1 MKKLILLTTL
11 LIPFIMFSQTQL
23 GADIDGEASNDYS
36 GHSVSFSSDGT
47 IVAIGASSPEPDQY
61 YANDGNGSNSGHVRV
76 YKNISGT
83 WTQLGDDID
92 GEAAGDASGV
102 SVSLSSDG
110 TKVAIGATGN
120 DGTASYAGHVRVY
133 SWNGTAWIQLGADI
147 DGEVMFDWSG
157 YSVSLSNDGTIVAI
171 GAPFNDAN
179 ASNAGHVRV
188 YEYSGGSWSQLGG
201 DIDGEAIYDALG
213 YSVSLSSDWG
223 TSTGTRVAIGAKYR
237 NANGDF
243 SGYVRI
249 YNYNGFAWSQ
259 LGGDIDGEAAYDY
272 SGYSVSLSS
281 DGTIVAIGAYANDGN
296 GADSGHVRVYQY
308 SSGSWTK
315 LGDDID
321 GEASNDNSGYS
332 VSLSSDGTIVAI
344 GASGNNGNGSSS
356 GHVRIYEYSGS
367 TWTKIGGDIDGEAAY
382 DSSGSSVSLSSD
394 GSIVAIGAPRNDGT
408 ASNAGHVRVYDI
420 QTPVISSVSLAADNS
435 TITVTTSL
443 SVYNSSG
450 GSSDL
455 EASDFALSISGG
467 SATLTSA
474 TPTSISKTS
483 QSVWVLGVGLTGTPT
498 GDETLTVTPVANSI
512 YSGTTAMSTT
522 QTGNTASV
530 NYIANP
536 EISSVS
542 LAADNSTITVTT
554 SKSVYNS
561 SGGSSD
567 LEASDFAL
575 SISGGSADLTSAT
588 PTSISKT
595 SQTIWVLGV
604 GLTGT
609 PTGAETL
616 TVTPVANS
624 IYYSTYPM
632 STTQTGNTASINN
645 IAPTFDAVRLSVN
658 NSSVA
663 VTASETLYT
672 TTGGS
677 GALVA
682 ADFAFSISG
691 GTATLSSTT
700 PTSISTTGL
709 VTTLGIGLSGTPDG
723 DEILKLNPASST
735 SIYDSGNAALS
746 ATSIMTTSGPGVS
759 LFPNTITATSLTSSA
774 ATTVGSLTVDNV
786 VMDGATIGHS
796 SDTDLMTLAS
806 GSLTVAGD
814 VILSSD
820 ARLKSNIVTLG
831 PTLISLMQL
840 DAKRYTMKADK
851 EQKQKIGLL
860 AQEVQ
865 KVFPELV
872 SEDKNGMLA
881 VNYQALVPVLI
892 NALKEQEGKIKAQEK
907 EMTEFED
914 IIPRLLK
921 QIETLKKTTNN

>member
-11 LIPFIMFSQTQL
+11 LIPFIIFSQTQL
-23 GADIDGEASNDYS
+23 GSDINGEAAGDHS
-36 GHSVSFSSDGT
+36 GNSVSLSSDGT
-47 IVAIGASSPEPDQY
+47 IVAIGANY
-61 YANDGNGSNSGHVRV
+61 NDGNGSNSGHVRV
-76 YKNISGT
+76 YEYSGSS
-83 WTQLGDDID
+83 WSQLGADIN
-92 GEAAGDASGV
+92 GEAAGDYSGH

-110 TKVAIGATGN
+110 TIVAIGAYGN
-120 DGTASYAGHVRVY
+120 DGNGSNSGHVRVY
-133 SWNGTAWIQLGADI
+133 SWNGSQWDQLGADI
-147 DGEVMFDWSG
+147 NGEAAYDDSG
-157 YSVSLSNDGTIVAI
+157 HSVSLSSDGTIVAI
-171 GAPFNDAN
+171 GLLNDGN
-179 ASNAGHVRV
+179 GSSSGHVRV
-188 YEYSGGSWSQLGG
+188 YQYSGSSWSQLG
-201 DIDGEAIYDALG
+201 D
-213 YSVSLSSDWG
+213 
-223 TSTGTRVAIGAKYR
+223 
-237 NANGDF
+237 
-243 SGYVRI
+243 
-249 YNYNGFAWSQ
+249 
-259 LGGDIDGEAAYDY
+259 DIDGEAAYDY

-281 DGTIVAIGAYANDGN
+281 DGTIVAIGARDNDGN
-296 GADSGHVRVYQY
+296 GSDSGHVRVYEY
-308 SSGSWTK
+308 SGSSWSQ
-315 LGDDID
+315 LGADIN
-321 GEASNDNSGYS
+321 GEASGDYSGYS

-344 GASGNNGNGSSS
+344 GAPDNDGNGSNS
-356 GHVRIYEYSGS
+356 GHVRVYEYSGS
-367 TWTKIGGDIDGEAAY
+367 SWSQLGADIDGE
-382 DSSGSSVSLSSD
+382 SSGDYSGRSVSLSSD
-394 GSIVAIGAPRNDGT
+394 GTIVAIGAPYNDGNG
-408 ASNAGHVRVYDI
+408 SNSGHVRVYQYSDSSWSQLVLDIDGEAADDYSGYSVSLSSDGTIVAVGAPYNDGNGSDSGHVRVYDI
-420 QTPVISSVSLAADNS
+420 
-435 TITVTTSL
+435 
-443 SVYNSSG
+443 
-450 GSSDL
+450 
-455 EASDFALSISGG
+455 E
-467 SATLTSA
+467 
-474 TPTSISKTS
+474 TPT
-483 QSVWVLGVGLTGTPT
+483 
-498 GDETLTVTPVANSI
+498 
-512 YSGTTAMSTT
+512 
-522 QTGNTASV
+522 
-530 NYIANP
+530 
-536 EISSVS
+536 ISSVS

-567 LEASDFAL
+567 LEATDFAL
-575 SISGGSADLTSAT
+575 SISGGSATLTSAT

-595 SQTIWVLGV
+595 SQSIWVLGV

-609 PTGAETL
+609 STGGETL

-624 IYYSTYPM
+624 IYYGTTAM
-632 STTQTGNTASINN
+632 STTQTGNTASVNN
-645 IAPTFDAVRLSVN
+645 IAPTFDAISLSVN
-658 NSSVA
+658 NSSIS

-723 DEILKLNPASST
+723 DEILKLNPASSS
-735 SIYDSGNAALS
+735 SIYDSGDTALS
-746 ATSIMTTSGPGVS
+746 ATIISTGVK

-774 ATTVGSLTVDNV
+774 ATTAGSLTVDNV

-796 SDTDLMTLAS
+796 DDTDLMTLAS

-814 VILSSD
+814 IILSSD

-892 NALKEQEGKIKAQEK
+892 NALKEQEGNYKELEK
-907 EMTEFED
+907 ELSE
-914 IIPRLLK
+914 L
-921 QIETLKKTTNN
+921 ETLIKEK

>member
-1 MKKLILLTTL
+1 MKKLLLLTTFL
-11 LIPFIMFSQTQL
+11 FPFILSSQTQLGGDIDGDAADDESGRSVSFSSDGTKVAIGAFVNDGNGTNSGHVRVYGYSGGSWTQL
-23 GADIDGEASNDYS
+23 GADIDGDAANDYS
-36 GHSVSFSSDGT
+36 GYSVSLSSDGT
-47 IVAIGASSPEPDQY
+47 KVAIGAYGNDDNGSSSGHVRVYGYSGGSWTQLGADIDGDATNDY
-61 YANDGNGSNSGHVRV
+61 SGRSVSLSSDGTKVAIGALYNDGGGSNSGHVRV
-76 YKNISGT
+76 FQYSSGS
-83 WTQLGDDID
+83 WTQLGADID
-92 GEAAGDASGV
+92 GDAVNDYSGQ
-102 SVSLSSDG
+102 SVSMSSDG

-120 DGTASYAGHVRVY
+120 DGGGSGSGHVRVY
-133 SWNGTAWIQLGADI
+133 G
-147 DGEVMFDWSG
+147 
-157 YSVSLSNDGTIVAI
+157 
-171 GAPFNDAN
+171 
-179 ASNAGHVRV
+179 
-188 YEYSGGSWSQLGG
+188 YSGGSWSQLGA
-201 DIDGEAIYDALG
+201 DIDGDAANDNSGQSVSMSSDGTKVAIGAPYNDGNGTNSGHVRVFQYSSGSWTQLGSDINGDAASDYSGL
-213 YSVSLSSDWG
+213 SVSLSSDG
-223 TSTGTRVAIGAKYR
+223 IKVAIGATG
-237 NANGDF
+237 NDGGGSN
-243 SGYVRI
+243 SGHVRV
-249 YNYNGFAWSQ
+249 YEYSSGSWSQ
-259 LGGDIDGEAAYDY
+259 LGADIDGDAADDY
-272 SGYSVSLSS
+272 SGISVSLSS
-281 DGTIVAIGAYANDGN
+281 DGTKVAIGAPYNDDNGN
-296 GADSGHVRVYQY
+296 DSGHVRVY
-308 SSGSWTK
+308 
-315 LGDDID
+315 
-321 GEASNDNSGYS
+321 AF
-332 VSLSSDGTIVAI
+332 
-344 GASGNNGNGSSS
+344 
-356 GHVRIYEYSGS
+356 
-367 TWTKIGGDIDGEAAY
+367 
-382 DSSGSSVSLSSD
+382 
-394 GSIVAIGAPRNDGT
+394 PRPT
-408 ASNAGHVRVYDI
+408 
-420 QTPVISSVSLAADNS
+420 ISSVSLAADNS
-435 TITVTTSL
+435 TITVNIDR

-455 EASDFALSISGG
+455 EATDFALSIAGG
-467 SATLTSA
+467 IANISSA

-483 QSVWVLGVGLTGTPT
+483 QS
-498 GDETLTVTPVANSI
+498 
-512 YSGTTAMSTT
+512 
-522 QTGNTASV
+522 
-530 NYIANP
+530 
-536 EISSVS
+536 
-542 LAADNSTITVTT
+542 
-554 SKSVYNS
+554 
-561 SGGSSD
+561 
-567 LEASDFAL
+567 
-575 SISGGSADLTSAT
+575 
-588 PTSISKT
+588 
-595 SQTIWVLGV
+595 IWVLGV
-604 GLTGT
+604 GLTGI

-624 IYYSTYPM
+624 IYSDGSAM

-746 ATSIMTTSGPGVS
+746 ATRGFM

-774 ATTVGSLTVDNV
+774 ATTAGSLTVDNV

-796 SDTDLMTLAS
+796 SDPDLMTLAS

-814 VILSSD
+814 IILSSD

-892 NALKEQEGKIKAQEK
+892 NALKEQEEQFQNQE
-907 EMTEFED
+907 ESLIELED
-914 IIPRLLK
+914 IIPSLLK
-921 QIETLKKTTNN
+921 QIEKLKTITNN

>member
-11 LIPFIMFSQTQL
+11 LIPFIMFSQAQL
-23 GADIDGEASNDYS
+23 GSDIN
-36 GHSVSFSSDGT
+36 
-47 IVAIGASSPEPDQY
+47 
-61 YANDGNGSNSGHVRV
+61 
-76 YKNISGT
+76 
-83 WTQLGDDID
+83 
-92 GEAAGDASGV
+92 GEAA
-102 SVSLSSDG
+102 SD
-110 TKVAIGATGN
+110 
-120 DGTASYAGHVRVY
+120 
-133 SWNGTAWIQLGADI
+133 Q
-147 DGEVMFDWSG
+147 
-157 YSVSLSNDGTIVAI
+157 
-171 GAPFNDAN
+171 
-179 ASNAGHVRV
+179 
-188 YEYSGGSWSQLGG
+188 
-201 DIDGEAIYDALG
+201 
-213 YSVSLSSDWG
+213 
-223 TSTGTRVAIGAKYR
+223 
-237 NANGDF
+237 
-243 SGYVRI
+243 
-249 YNYNGFAWSQ
+249 
-259 LGGDIDGEAAYDY
+259 

-281 DGTIVAIGAYANDGN
+281 DGTIVAIGAPYNDGN
-296 GADSGHVRVYQY
+296 GSDSGHVRVYEYSGSSWSQLGADINGEAASDISGYSVSLSSDGTIVAIGSNCNDGNGSSSGHVRVYQY
-308 SSGSWTK
+308 SSGSWTQ
-315 LGDDID
+315 LGGDINGEAAYDYSGNSVSLSSDGTIVAIGATGNDGNGSNSGHVRVYEYSGSSWSQLGADID
-321 GEASNDNSGYS
+321 GESSGDYSGRSVSLSSDGTIVAIGAPDNDGNGSYSGHVRVYEYSGSSWSQLGADINGEAAGDHSGYS

-344 GASGNNGNGSSS
+344 GAPDNDGNGSNS
-356 GHVRIYEYSGS
+356 GHVRVYEYSGS
-367 TWTKIGGDIDGEAAY
+367 SWSQLGADIDG
-382 DSSGSSVSLSSD
+382 DSSGDYSGRSVSLSSD
-394 GSIVAIGAPRNDGT
+394 GTIVAVGAPYNDGNG
-408 ASNAGHVRVYDI
+408 SNSGHVRVYQYSDSSWTQLVLDIDGEAADDYSGHSVSLSSDGTTVAVGAYVNDGNGSDSGHVRVYDI
-420 QTPVISSVSLAADNS
+420 
-435 TITVTTSL
+435 
-443 SVYNSSG
+443 
-450 GSSDL
+450 
-455 EASDFALSISGG
+455 E
-467 SATLTSA
+467 
-474 TPTSISKTS
+474 TPT
-483 QSVWVLGVGLTGTPT
+483 
-498 GDETLTVTPVANSI
+498 
-512 YSGTTAMSTT
+512 
-522 QTGNTASV
+522 
-530 NYIANP
+530 
-536 EISSVS
+536 ISSVS

-567 LEASDFAL
+567 LEATDFAL
-575 SISGGSADLTSAT
+575 SISGGSATLTSAT

-595 SQTIWVLGV
+595 SQSIWVLGV

-609 PTGAETL
+609 STGGETL

-624 IYYSTYPM
+624 IYYGTTAM
-632 STTQTGNTASINN
+632 STTQTGNTASVNN
-645 IAPTFDAVRLSVN
+645 IAPTFDAISLSVN
-658 NSSVA
+658 NSSIS

-723 DEILKLNPASST
+723 DEILKLNPASSS
-735 SIYDSGNAALS
+735 SIYDSGDTALS
-746 ATSIMTTSGPGVS
+746 ATIISTGVK

-774 ATTVGSLTVDNV
+774 ATTAGSLTVDNV

-814 VILSSD
+814 IILSSD

-892 NALKEQEGKIKAQEK
+892 NALKEQEGNYKELEK
-907 EMTEFED
+907 ELSE
-914 IIPRLLK
+914 L
-921 QIETLKKTTNN
+921 ETLIKEK

>member
-23 GADIDGEASNDYS
+23 GSDINGDSSGDYS
-36 GHSVSFSSDGT
+36 GYSVSMSSDGT
-47 IVAIGASSPEPDQY
+47 IVAIGSPY
-61 YANDGNGSNSGHVRV
+61 NDGNGSNSGHVRV
-76 YKNISGT
+76 YEYSGGS
-83 WTQLGDDID
+83 WSQLGTDIE
-92 GEAAGDASGV
+92 GEAAGDSSGY

-120 DGTASYAGHVRVY
+120 DATDPNGGHVRVY
-133 SWNGTAWIQLGADI
+133 EYSSSSWSQLGADI
-147 DGEVMFDWSG
+147 DGEAAGDSSG
-157 YSVSLSNDGTIVAI
+157 TSVSMSSDGTIVAI
-171 GAPFNDAN
+171 GSPYNDGN
-179 ASNAGHVRV
+179 GSNSGHVRV
-188 YEYSGGSWSQLGG
+188 YEYSGGSWSQLG
-201 DIDGEAIYDALG
+201 
-213 YSVSLSSDWG
+213 
-223 TSTGTRVAIGAKYR
+223 T
-237 NANGDF
+237 
-243 SGYVRI
+243 
-249 YNYNGFAWSQ
+249 
-259 LGGDIDGEAAYDY
+259 DIDGEAAGDS

-281 DGTIVAIGAYANDGN
+281 DGTKVAIGATGNDATDPNGGHVRVYEYSSSSWSQVGADINGDSSGDYSGYSVSMSSDGTIVAIGSPYNDGN
-296 GADSGHVRVYQY
+296 GSNSGHVRVYEY
-308 SSGSWTK
+308 SGGSWSQ
-315 LGDDID
+315 LGTDIE
-321 GEASNDNSGYS
+321 GEAAGDSSGYS
-332 VSLSSDGTIVAI
+332 VSLSSDGTKVAI
-344 GASGNNGNGSSS
+344 GATGNDATDPNG
-356 GHVRIYEYSGS
+356 GHVRVYEYSSSSWSQLGA
-367 TWTKIGGDIDGEAAY
+367 DIDGEAAG
-382 DSSGSSVSLSSD
+382 DSSGTSVSFISD
-394 GSIVAIGAPRNDGT
+394 GNRVAIGATGNDATDPNG
-408 ASNAGHVRVYDI
+408 GHVRIYDI
-420 QTPVISSVSLAADNS
+420 QIPEISSVSLAADNS

-498 GDETLTVTPVANSI
+498 G
-512 YSGTTAMSTT
+512 G
-522 QTGNTASV
+522 
-530 NYIANP
+530 
-536 EISSVS
+536 
-542 LAADNSTITVTT
+542 
-554 SKSVYNS
+554 
-561 SGGSSD
+561 
-567 LEASDFAL
+567 
-575 SISGGSADLTSAT
+575 
-588 PTSISKT
+588 
-595 SQTIWVLGV
+595 
-604 GLTGT
+604 
-609 PTGAETL
+609 ETL

-624 IYYSTYPM
+624 IYYDTTAM

-723 DEILKLNPASST
+723 DEILKLNPASSS
-735 SIYDSGNAALS
+735 SIYDSGNTALS
-746 ATSIMTTSGPGVS
+746 ATSIMASSGPGLF

-786 VMDGATIGHS
+786 VMDGTTIGHS

-921 QIETLKKTTNN
+921 QIENLKTITNN

>member
-11 LIPFIMFSQTQL
+11 LLPLLIFSQTQL
-23 GADIDGEASNDYS
+23 GADIDGEAAGDSS
-36 GHSVSFSSDGT
+36 GRFVSSSSDGT
-47 IVAIGASSPEPDQY
+47 IVAIGAPY
-61 YANDGNGSNSGHVRV
+61 NDDNGSNSGHVRV
-76 YKNISGT
+76 YQYSSG
-83 WTQLGDDID
+83 
-92 GEAAGDASGV
+92 
-102 SVSLSSDG
+102 
-110 TKVAIGATGN
+110 
-120 DGTASYAGHVRVY
+120 
-133 SWNGTAWIQLGADI
+133 SWSQLGADI
-147 DGEVMFDWSG
+147 DGE
-157 YSVSLSNDGTIVAI
+157 A
-171 GAPFNDAN
+171 
-179 ASNAGHVRV
+179 AS
-188 YEYSGGSWSQLGG
+188 
-201 DIDGEAIYDALG
+201 
-213 YSVSLSSDWG
+213 
-223 TSTGTRVAIGAKYR
+223 
-237 NANGDF
+237 
-243 SGYVRI
+243 
-249 YNYNGFAWSQ
+249 
-259 LGGDIDGEAAYDY
+259 DY

-281 DGTIVAIGAYANDGN
+281 DGTIVAIGAILNDGN
-296 GADSGHVRVYQY
+296 GSNSGHVRVYQY

-315 LGDDID
+315 LGADIN
-321 GEASNDNSGYS
+321 GEAASDYSGYS

-344 GASGNNGNGSSS
+344 GSYRNDGNGDTS
-356 GHVRIYEYSGS
+356 GHVRIYSWNG
-367 TWTKIGGDIDGEAAY
+367 TNWVQLGDDIDGEAANDWSGTSVSLSPDGTAVAIGAIANGGDYTGHVRVYSYYNDQWNQRGPDIDGEASY
-382 DSSGSSVSLSSD
+382 DQSGNSVSLNDDGTIVAIGAPNNDGNGSNSGHVRVYQYSSGSWSQLGSDIDGEATNDWSGNSVSLSSDGTKVAIGAPYNDDNGSDSGHVRVFQYSSSNWVQLGSDIDGEATYDWSGTSVSLSSD
-394 GSIVAIGAPRNDGT
+394 GSKVAIGATDNAGNG
-408 ASNAGHVRVYDI
+408 SNSGHVRVYDI
-420 QTPVISSVSLAADNS
+420 QA
-435 TITVTTSL
+435 
-443 SVYNSSG
+443 
-450 GSSDL
+450 
-455 EASDFALSISGG
+455 
-467 SATLTSA
+467 
-474 TPTSISKTS
+474 
-483 QSVWVLGVGLTGTPT
+483 
-498 GDETLTVTPVANSI
+498 
-512 YSGTTAMSTT
+512 
-522 QTGNTASV
+522 
-530 NYIANP
+530 P

-575 SISGGSADLTSAT
+575 SISGGSASLTSAT

-595 SQTIWVLGV
+595 SQSIWVLGV

-609 PTGAETL
+609 PTGGETL

-624 IYYSTYPM
+624 IYYGPTAM

-723 DEILKLNPASST
+723 DEILKLNPASSS
-735 SIYDSGNAALS
+735 SIYDSGNTALS
-746 ATSIMTTSGPGVS
+746 ATRGFM

-814 VILSSD
+814 IILSSD

-872 SEDKNGMLA
+872 REDKNGMLA

-892 NALKEQEGKIKAQEK
+892 NALKEQEGNYKELEK
-907 EMTEFED
+907 ELSE
-914 IIPRLLK
+914 L
-921 QIETLKKTTNN
+921 ETLIKEK

>member
-1 MKKLILLTTL
+1 MKKFILLTTL

-23 GADIDGEASNDYS
+23 GSDINGEAGSDNS
-36 GHSVSFSSDGT
+36 GRSVSMSSDGT
-47 IVAIGASSPEPDQY
+47 IVAIGAPYNDGNYTNSGHVRVFQYSSGNWVQLGADIDGEAAGDYSGNSVSLSNDGTRVAIGAYQNDGGGSSSGHVRVY
-61 YANDGNGSNSGHVRV
+61 EYNGASWIQMGGDIDGEGNYNFAGTSVALSGQGATVAIGATNSGSGGDVRVFSYVGSQWIQVGSDFDAEAASDSYGYSVSLSDDGSEVAIGAVGNDGNGSNSGHVRI
-76 YKNISGT
+76 YQWNGIGSWIK
-83 WTQLGDDID
+83 LGSDID
-92 GEAAGDASGV
+92 GEAANDNSGY

-110 TKVAIGATGN
+110 TKVAIGAYGN
-120 DGTASYAGHVRVY
+120 DGG
-133 SWNGTAWIQLGADI
+133 G
-147 DGEVMFDWSG
+147 
-157 YSVSLSNDGTIVAI
+157 SN
-171 GAPFNDAN
+171 
-179 ASNAGHVRV
+179 SGHVRV
-188 YEYSGGSWSQLGG
+188 YEYDGGSWSQP
-201 DIDGEAIYDALG
+201 
-213 YSVSLSSDWG
+213 V
-223 TSTGTRVAIGAKYR
+223 V
-237 NANGDF
+237 
-243 SGYVRI
+243 
-249 YNYNGFAWSQ
+249 
-259 LGGDIDGEAAYDY
+259 DIDGEAAGDI
-272 SGYSVSLSS
+272 SGRSVSLSS
-281 DGTIVAIGAYANDGN
+281 DGTKVAIGALGNDG
-296 GADSGHVRVYQY
+296 G
-308 SSGSWTK
+308 GS
-315 LGDDID
+315 
-321 GEASNDNSGYS
+321 NS
-332 VSLSSDGTIVAI
+332 
-344 GASGNNGNGSSS
+344 
-356 GHVRIYEYSGS
+356 
-367 TWTKIGGDIDGEAAY
+367 
-382 DSSGSSVSLSSD
+382 
-394 GSIVAIGAPRNDGT
+394 
-408 ASNAGHVRVYDI
+408 GHVRVYDI
-420 QTPVISSVSLAADNS
+420 LTPEISSVSLAADNS

-498 GDETLTVTPVANSI
+498 G
-512 YSGTTAMSTT
+512 G
-522 QTGNTASV
+522 
-530 NYIANP
+530 
-536 EISSVS
+536 
-542 LAADNSTITVTT
+542 
-554 SKSVYNS
+554 
-561 SGGSSD
+561 
-567 LEASDFAL
+567 
-575 SISGGSADLTSAT
+575 
-588 PTSISKT
+588 
-595 SQTIWVLGV
+595 
-604 GLTGT
+604 
-609 PTGAETL
+609 ETL

-624 IYYSTYPM
+624 IYYGTTAM
-632 STTQTGNTASINN
+632 STSQTGNTASINN

-658 NSSVA
+658 NSTVA

-677 GALVA
+677 GALIA

-691 GTATLSSTT
+691 GTATLTSTT

-723 DEILKLNPASST
+723 DEILKLNPASSS
-735 SIYDSGNAALS
+735 SIYDSGNTALS
-746 ATSIMTTSGPGVS
+746 ATSIMASSGPGLF

-814 VILSSD
+814 IILSSD

-892 NALKEQEGKIKAQEK
+892 NALKEQEGNYNELEK
-907 EMTEFED
+907 ELSE
-914 IIPRLLK
+914 L
-921 QIETLKKTTNN
+921 ETLIKEK

>member
-11 LIPFIMFSQTQL
+11 LLPLLIFSQTQL
-23 GADIDGEASNDYS
+23 GADIDGEAAGDSS
-36 GHSVSFSSDGT
+36 GRFVSSSSDGT
-47 IVAIGASSPEPDQY
+47 IVAIGAPY
-61 YANDGNGSNSGHVRV
+61 NDDNGSNSGHVRV
-76 YKNISGT
+76 YQYSSG
-83 WTQLGDDID
+83 
-92 GEAAGDASGV
+92 
-102 SVSLSSDG
+102 
-110 TKVAIGATGN
+110 
-120 DGTASYAGHVRVY
+120 
-133 SWNGTAWIQLGADI
+133 SWSQLGADI
-147 DGEVMFDWSG
+147 DGE
-157 YSVSLSNDGTIVAI
+157 A
-171 GAPFNDAN
+171 
-179 ASNAGHVRV
+179 AS
-188 YEYSGGSWSQLGG
+188 
-201 DIDGEAIYDALG
+201 
-213 YSVSLSSDWG
+213 
-223 TSTGTRVAIGAKYR
+223 
-237 NANGDF
+237 
-243 SGYVRI
+243 
-249 YNYNGFAWSQ
+249 
-259 LGGDIDGEAAYDY
+259 DY

-281 DGTIVAIGAYANDGN
+281 DGTIVAIGAILNDGN
-296 GADSGHVRVYQY
+296 GSNSGHVRVYQY

-315 LGDDID
+315 LGADIN
-321 GEASNDNSGYS
+321 GEAASDYSGYS

-344 GASGNNGNGSSS
+344 GSYRNDGNGDTS
-356 GHVRIYEYSGS
+356 GHVRIYSWNG
-367 TWTKIGGDIDGEAAY
+367 TNWVQLGDDIDGEAANDWSGTSVSLSPDGTAVAIGAIANGGDYTGHVRVYSYYNDQWNQRGPDIDGEASY
-382 DSSGSSVSLSSD
+382 DQSGNSVSLNDDGTIVAIGAPNNDGNGSNSGHVRVYQYSSGSWSQLGSDIDGEATNDWSGNSVSLSSDGTKVAIGAPYNDDNGSDSGHVRVFQYSSSNWVQLGSDIDGEATYDWSGTSVSLSSD
-394 GSIVAIGAPRNDGT
+394 GSKVAIGATDNAGNG
-408 ASNAGHVRVYDI
+408 SNSGHVRVYDI
-420 QTPVISSVSLAADNS
+420 QA
-435 TITVTTSL
+435 
-443 SVYNSSG
+443 
-450 GSSDL
+450 
-455 EASDFALSISGG
+455 
-467 SATLTSA
+467 
-474 TPTSISKTS
+474 
-483 QSVWVLGVGLTGTPT
+483 
-498 GDETLTVTPVANSI
+498 
-512 YSGTTAMSTT
+512 
-522 QTGNTASV
+522 
-530 NYIANP
+530 P

-575 SISGGSADLTSAT
+575 SISGGSASLTSAT

-595 SQTIWVLGV
+595 SQSIWVLGV

-609 PTGAETL
+609 PTGGETL

-624 IYYSTYPM
+624 IYYGPTAM
-632 STTQTGNTASINN
+632 STTQTGNTASVNN
-645 IAPTFDAVRLSVN
+645 ITPTFDAVRLSVN

-723 DEILKLNPASST
+723 DEILKLNPASSS
-735 SIYDSGNAALS
+735 SIYDSGNTALS
-746 ATSIMTTSGPGVS
+746 ATRGFM

-774 ATTVGSLTVDNV
+774 ATTAGSLTVDNV

-814 VILSSD
+814 IILSSD

-872 SEDKNGMLA
+872 REDKNGMLA

-892 NALKEQEGKIKAQEK
+892 NALKEQEGNYKELEK
-907 EMTEFED
+907 ELSE
-914 IIPRLLK
+914 L
-921 QIETLKKTTNN
+921 ETLIKEK

>member
-11 LIPFIMFSQTQL
+11 LIPFIIFSQTQL
-23 GADIDGEASNDYS
+23 GSDINGEAAGDYS
-36 GHSVSFSSDGT
+36 GNSVSLSSDGT
-47 IVAIGASSPEPDQY
+47 IVAIGANF
-61 YANDGNGSNSGHVRV
+61 NDGNGSNSGHVRV
-76 YKNISGT
+76 YEYSGSS
-83 WTQLGDDID
+83 WSQLGADIN
-92 GEAAGDASGV
+92 GDSSGDYSGR

-110 TKVAIGATGN
+110 TIVAIGAYGN
-120 DGTASYAGHVRVY
+120 DVNGSNSGHVRVY
-133 SWNGTAWIQLGADI
+133 SWNGSQWDQLGADI
-147 DGEVMFDWSG
+147 NGEAASDASG
-157 YSVSLSNDGTIVAI
+157 HSVSLSSDGTIVAI
-171 GAPFNDAN
+171 GAYGNGG
-179 ASNAGHVRV
+179 SSGHVRV
-188 YEYSGGSWSQLGG
+188 YQYSGSSWTKIG
-201 DIDGEAIYDALG
+201 D
-213 YSVSLSSDWG
+213 
-223 TSTGTRVAIGAKYR
+223 
-237 NANGDF
+237 
-243 SGYVRI
+243 
-249 YNYNGFAWSQ
+249 
-259 LGGDIDGEAAYDY
+259 DIDGEAAYDY

-281 DGTIVAIGAYANDGN
+281 DGTIVAIGARYNDGN
-296 GADSGHVRVYQY
+296 GSDSGHVRVYEYSGSSWSQLGADINGD
-308 SSGSWTK
+308 SSG
-315 LGDDID
+315 DY
-321 GEASNDNSGYS
+321 SGYS

-344 GASGNNGNGSSS
+344 GAPDNDGNGSNS
-356 GHVRIYEYSGS
+356 GHVRVYEYSGS
-367 TWTKIGGDIDGEAAY
+367 SWSQLGADIDGDSSGDYSGRSVSLSSDGTIVAVGAPYNDGNGSNSGHVRVYQYSSGSWTQLGLDIDGEAANDY
-382 DSSGSSVSLSSD
+382 SGHSVSLSSD
-394 GSIVAIGAPRNDGT
+394 GSHVAIGAYLNDGNG
-408 ASNAGHVRVYDI
+408 SDSGHVRVYDI
-420 QTPVISSVSLAADNS
+420 ETPTISSVSLAADNS
-435 TITVTTSL
+435 TITVTTSK

-498 GDETLTVTPVANSI
+498 G
-512 YSGTTAMSTT
+512 
-522 QTGNTASV
+522 
-530 NYIANP
+530 
-536 EISSVS
+536 
-542 LAADNSTITVTT
+542 
-554 SKSVYNS
+554 
-561 SGGSSD
+561 
-567 LEASDFAL
+567 
-575 SISGGSADLTSAT
+575 
-588 PTSISKT
+588 
-595 SQTIWVLGV
+595 
-604 GLTGT
+604 
-609 PTGAETL
+609 AETL

-624 IYYSTYPM
+624 IYYGTTAM
-632 STTQTGNTASINN
+632 STSQTGNTASINN
-645 IAPTFDAVRLSVN
+645 IAPTFDVVRLSVN

-723 DEILKLNPASST
+723 DEILKLNPASSS
-735 SIYDSGNAALS
+735 SIYDSGDTALS
-746 ATSIMTTSGPGVS
+746 ATIISTGVK

-774 ATTVGSLTVDNV
+774 ATTAGSLTVDNV

-796 SDTDLMTLAS
+796 DDTDLMTLAS

-814 VILSSD
+814 IILSSD

-892 NALKEQEGKIKAQEK
+892 NALKEQEGNYKELEK
-907 EMTEFED
+907 ELSE
-914 IIPRLLK
+914 L
-921 QIETLKKTTNN
+921 ETLIKEK

>member
-23 GADIDGEASNDYS
+23 GSDINGEAAGDYS
-36 GHSVSFSSDGT
+36 GRSVSMNSDGT
-47 IVAIGASSPEPDQY
+47 IVAIGADRNDGNGSDSGHVRVFQYSSSNWVQLGDDINGEATNDQSGYSVSLSSDGTKVAIGSYRNDGNGDSSGHVRIYSWNGTNWVQLGDDIDGEAANDWSGTSVSLSPDGTAVAIGAIVNGGDYTGHVRVYSY
-61 YANDGNGSNSGHVRV
+61 YNDQWNQRGPDIDGEASYDQSGNSVSLNDDGTIVAIGAPNNDGNGSNSGHVRV
-76 YKNISGT
+76 YQIDFGN
-83 WTQLGDDID
+83 WVQLGSDID
-92 GEAAGDASGV
+92 GEAASDYSGRSVSMNSDGTIVAIGADRNDGNGSKSGHVRVFQYSSSNWVQLGSDIDGEATNDYSGYSVSLSSDGTKVAIGGYLNDGNGSSSGHVRVYEYSGSSWSPPVGDIDGEAVADNFGG

-110 TKVAIGATGN
+110 TKVAIGA
-120 DGTASYAGHVRVY
+120 
-133 SWNGTAWIQLGADI
+133 
-147 DGEVMFDWSG
+147 
-157 YSVSLSNDGTIVAI
+157 
-171 GAPFNDAN
+171 
-179 ASNAGHVRV
+179 
-188 YEYSGGSWSQLGG
+188 
-201 DIDGEAIYDALG
+201 IY
-213 YSVSLSSDWG
+213 
-223 TSTGTRVAIGAKYR
+223 
-237 NANGDF
+237 
-243 SGYVRI
+243 
-249 YNYNGFAWSQ
+249 
-259 LGGDIDGEAAYDY
+259 
-272 SGYSVSLSS
+272 
-281 DGTIVAIGAYANDGN
+281 NDGN
-296 GADSGHVRVYQY
+296 GD
-308 SSGSWTK
+308 
-315 LGDDID
+315 
-321 GEASNDNSGYS
+321 AS
-332 VSLSSDGTIVAI
+332 
-344 GASGNNGNGSSS
+344 
-356 GHVRIYEYSGS
+356 
-367 TWTKIGGDIDGEAAY
+367 
-382 DSSGSSVSLSSD
+382 
-394 GSIVAIGAPRNDGT
+394 
-408 ASNAGHVRVYDI
+408 GHVRVYDI
-420 QTPVISSVSLAADNS
+420 LTPEISSVSLAADNS

-467 SATLTSA
+467 SADLTSA

-498 GDETLTVTPVANSI
+498 G
-512 YSGTTAMSTT
+512 G
-522 QTGNTASV
+522 
-530 NYIANP
+530 
-536 EISSVS
+536 
-542 LAADNSTITVTT
+542 
-554 SKSVYNS
+554 
-561 SGGSSD
+561 
-567 LEASDFAL
+567 
-575 SISGGSADLTSAT
+575 
-588 PTSISKT
+588 
-595 SQTIWVLGV
+595 
-604 GLTGT
+604 
-609 PTGAETL
+609 ETL

-624 IYYSTYPM
+624 IYYGTTAM

-645 IAPTFDAVRLSVN
+645 IAPTFDVVRLSVN

-682 ADFAFSISG
+682 ADFVFSISG

-735 SIYDSGNAALS
+735 SIYDSGDTALS
-746 ATSIMTTSGPGVS
+746 ITDISIGFK

-774 ATTVGSLTVDNV
+774 ATTAGSLTVDNV

-796 SDTDLMTLAS
+796 DDTDLMTLAS

-814 VILSSD
+814 IILSSD

-892 NALKEQEGKIKAQEK
+892 NALKEQEEQFQNQEASLI
-907 EMTEFED
+907 ELED
-914 IIPRLLK
+914 IIPSLLK
-921 QIETLKKTTNN
+921 EIETLKKTTNN